1 MINVLLLFVVQS
13 IYSLTD
19 LGKKFILNKSGYGLH
34 LITNWK
40 FVLITV
46 SAVVGFALHMFVL
59 SRYDLSKTTIVIGV
73 LAVVISSTLGI
84 MVLKEHLS
92 PINYLGLAFAV
103 LAIILVQIK

>member
-1 MINVLLLFVVQS
+1 MLNVILLFIVQS

-19 LGKKFILNKSGYGLH
+19 LGKKLILNKAGYGLH

-40 FVLITV
+40 FVLITL
-46 SAVVGFALHMFVL
+46 SAVIGFALQMFVL
-59 SRYDLSKTTIVIGV
+59 SRYELSKMSIVIGV
-73 LAVVISSTLGI
+73 LAVLISSAIGV

-103 LAIILVQIK
+103 VAIILVQIK